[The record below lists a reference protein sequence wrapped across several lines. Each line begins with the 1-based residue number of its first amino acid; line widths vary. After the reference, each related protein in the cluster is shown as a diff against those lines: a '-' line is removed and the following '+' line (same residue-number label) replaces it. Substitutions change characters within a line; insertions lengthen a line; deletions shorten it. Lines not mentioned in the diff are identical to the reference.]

1 MSSRVFVVQRPT
13 YRDRKTGEWI
23 TKYDLTPAKEFG
35 ELVDV
40 LPVGQ
45 TFWDAETIAAQ
56 AERILNATTWEFD
69 PDEDYILAIGDPVA
83 IAVVAM
89 IAGRL
94 GKLNILK
101 WDRKAQSYQPFT
113 VRL

>member
-13 YRDRKTGEWI
+13 YRDRKTGDWI

-45 TFWDAETIAAQ
+45 TFWDAETMVAQ
-56 AERILNATTWEFD
+56 ADRILNATTHEFD
-69 PDEDYILAIGDPVA
+69 PKEDYILAIGDPIA

-89 IAGRL
+89 IAGTYGDVR
-94 GKLNILK
+94 ILK

-113 VRL
+113 IRI